1 MKKLVSIRSLQLF
14 AQEAQQAAV
23 SGVTEADAQP
33 QSESSEGSQEEFE
46 KMIQGPY
53 KQAYDARVQSIV
65 RERVKNS
72 RQTVETFHA
81 LEPMLQMLSKHYGV
95 EDGDYDALAR
105 TIGQALAPPD
115 PAEQQRQQAEVEL
128 GAQRMVEDWKQ
139 TAQKIRD
146 TYPAFD
152 LRQELR
158 NPGFVNLL
166 RSRVDMQTAYE
177 ILHKDEIIP
186 AAMAYAAQTVERKLA
201 ENLRSGGLRPSEN
214 GTSGAGAVQLGSRV
228 EQLTRKEIADL
239 CRRVERGERLS
250 FG

>member
-1 MKKLVSIRSLQLF
+1 MKNFVSIRCLQLF
-14 AQEAQQAAV
+14 AQEAQAPV

-33 QSESSEGSQEEFE
+33 QSESSPGSQEEFE

-72 RQTVETFHA
+72 RQTVEAFHA
-81 LEPMLQMLSKHYGV
+81 LEPMLQALSKHYGV
-95 EDGDYDALAR
+95 EDGDYSALDRAVR
-105 TIGQALAPPD
+105 QALAPPD
-115 PAEQQRQQAEVEL
+115 PAEQQRQREEVAL
-128 GAQRMVEDWKQ
+128 GAQRMVADWQQ
-139 TAQKIRD
+139 TAQQIRE

-152 LRQELR
+152 LARELKDPR
-158 NPGFVNLL
+158 FVSLL

-201 ENLRSGGLRPSEN
+201 ENLRSGGMRPREN
-214 GTSGAGAVQLGSRV
+214 GTSGTGAVLLGSRV
-228 EQLTRKEIADL
+228 ENLTRKEIADL
-239 CRRVERGERLS
+239 CRRVERGERVS